1 MQPNG
6 IIFWDW
12 NGTLL
17 DDVDFTH
24 GCLNWMLE
32 THGYPQRYDLA
43 EYREIFGFPIEEY
56 YLRAGFDFA
65 RHPYPELAA
74 RFMEHYN
81 AGVERHCPAMANAAA
96 TLAELQRRGWQQAVL
111 SASRRDYLIE
121 QVSARGLQGFFTELL
136 GLSGDCGG
144 KRYDTKRCAGDRAAF
159 FLCKRDGGAMI
170 LPPVGCA
177 GGCGPVQWDQKR
189 AADARKEAEDMYEL
203 DKAAFGRFLAQLRR
217 EKGMTQKELAATL
230 YVSDKAVSK
239 WERGQ
244 SVPDISLLVPLA
256 EQLNVT
262 VAELL
267 QGRRVEEEQRFTREE
282 TEELIRKALTFSAE
296 PPERRQARTKKYLPV
311 YVICCVLGVAEALA
325 VWAAGLADIEGAL
338 ALLII
343 GVVFGVVY
351 GAYAMFWMAETLPR
365 YYDEN
370 RICNFAQGAFHIHIP
385 GVYYNN
391 RNWKHILRAFRVWS
405 MASLVLV
412 PPCTAGA
419 VLLERATGWQVW
431 GAVLVVYIASLF
443 GAIVIPAKRFE

>member
-1 MQPNG
+1 
-6 IIFWDW
+6 
-12 NGTLL
+12 
-17 DDVDFTH
+17 
-24 GCLNWMLE
+24 
-32 THGYPQRYDLA
+32 
-43 EYREIFGFPIEEY
+43 
-56 YLRAGFDFA
+56 
-65 RHPYPELAA
+65 
-74 RFMEHYN
+74 
-81 AGVERHCPAMANAAA
+81 
-96 TLAELQRRGWQQAVL
+96 
-111 SASRRDYLIE
+111 
-121 QVSARGLQGFFTELL
+121 
-136 GLSGDCGG
+136 
-144 KRYDTKRCAGDRAAF
+144 
-159 FLCKRDGGAMI
+159 
-170 LPPVGCA
+170 
-177 GGCGPVQWDQKR
+177 
-189 AADARKEAEDMYEL
+189 MYEL
-203 DKAAFGRFLAQLRR
+203 DKAAFGHFLAQLRR

-239 WERGQ
+239 WERGL

-282 TEELIRKALTFSAE
+282 TEDLIRKALTFSAE

-370 RICNFAQGAFHIHIP
+370 RICNFAQGAFHIP
-385 GVYYNN
+385 GIYYNN
-391 RNWKHILRAFRVWS
+391 RNWKHVLRAFRVWS
-405 MASLVLV
+405 MVSLVLV

-431 GAVLVVYIASLF
+431 VAVLVVYIASLF

>member
-1 MQPNG
+1 
-6 IIFWDW
+6 
-12 NGTLL
+12 
-17 DDVDFTH
+17 
-24 GCLNWMLE
+24 
-32 THGYPQRYDLA
+32 
-43 EYREIFGFPIEEY
+43 
-56 YLRAGFDFA
+56 
-65 RHPYPELAA
+65 
-74 RFMEHYN
+74 
-81 AGVERHCPAMANAAA
+81 
-96 TLAELQRRGWQQAVL
+96 
-111 SASRRDYLIE
+111 
-121 QVSARGLQGFFTELL
+121 
-136 GLSGDCGG
+136 
-144 KRYDTKRCAGDRAAF
+144 
-159 FLCKRDGGAMI
+159 
-170 LPPVGCA
+170 
-177 GGCGPVQWDQKR
+177 
-189 AADARKEAEDMYEL
+189 MYEL

-239 WERGQ
+239 WERGL

-282 TEELIRKALTFSAE
+282 TEDLIRKALTFSAE

-370 RICNFAQGAFHIHIP
+370 RICNFAQGAFHIP
-385 GVYYNN
+385 GIYYNN
-391 RNWKHILRAFRVWS
+391 RNWKHVLRAFRVWS
-405 MASLVLV
+405 MVSLVLV

-431 GAVLVVYIASLF
+431 VAVLVVYIASLF